1 MPAAETA
8 NPLSDLRATTRA
20 LVPKRSPSTVIRRG
34 DCSHASLCLGGL
46 ESHSRHLENFER
58 SFVPLLFS
66 VQSILLEPRSQAHSG
81 PQWCMLPG
89 TSISRRL
96 CLNSMQTLRV
106 LGGVVIY
113 NTPLCALSSLLATST
128 MVKSKQL
135 VVNAEVQTL
144 PELHM
149 RCDIDQFRRLV
160 ASRNTRSRLL

>member
-1 MPAAETA
+1 
-8 NPLSDLRATTRA
+8 
-20 LVPKRSPSTVIRRG
+20 
-34 DCSHASLCLGGL
+34 
-46 ESHSRHLENFER
+46 
-58 SFVPLLFS
+58 
-66 VQSILLEPRSQAHSG
+66 
-81 PQWCMLPG
+81 MLPG